1 MTVTVRSAIAVL
13 LRRYAGVKRWDKLIQ
28 PYLKAGLPACLFL
41 LCTFST
47 AAQSAKTHP
56 EQQAFHLILD
66 LRTSE
71 ARKVLDKIPPPQSIY
86 LASLAEMIEL
96 IVHEDPSLL
105 SQYESN
111 HDKRLEELAR
121 LKSESAEKMYVLA
134 ELRLQWSFVNLKFG
148 HELQAAWQLR
158 QSYLAAQ
165 SCRQKYPQYEPIRKT
180 WGLLNLMLGS
190 VPEKYQWVLRMLNLY
205 GSVETGMRELSRA
218 ARASGAYGTEARI
231 ILSLAQSYLLQQ
243 NDIAMHNMEILAQ
256 TQPHELVYFLAAAI
270 ALKSAQASKS
280 QAFLDSLMKPG
291 TSPVIPYTWYLRG
304 EALLAAG
311 NYPESAKSYQQF
323 LQQYHGENFVKDAW
337 YKSGICYAMAHDK
350 TQAEACFARARM
362 AGDKRTEADRY
373 ADFQLAESP
382 WPHPVISRLR
392 HATDGG
398 YYDEALALAKHHAYD
413 SFPGKKD
420 SVEFIYR
427 AARLYHKLNELD
439 TCLYLYRQTIE
450 LSGMH
455 PWYFAPNA
463 CLQSGY
469 ILQQRG
475 QLREAEAYFRKA
487 LTYPR
492 HAYKN
497 SIDSKAKSALA
508 QLK

>member
-1 MTVTVRSAIAVL
+1 ML
-13 LRRYAGVKRWDKLIQ
+13 Q
-28 PYLKAGLPACLFL
+28 HLKAGLPACLFL
-41 LCTFST
+41 LLTISS
-47 AAQSAKTHP
+47 AAQSAHSQP

-71 ARKVLDKIPPPQSIY
+71 ARKVIDKIPPPRSTY
-86 LASLAEMIEL
+86 LASLADMLEL
-96 IVHEDPSLL
+96 ITSEDPSLF

-134 ELRLQWSFVNLKFG
+134 ELRLQWSFINLKFG
-148 HELQAAWQLR
+148 NELQAAWQLR

-190 VPEKYQWVLRMLNLY
+190 VPEKYQWVLRMLNLN
-205 GSVETGMRELSRA
+205 GSVETGIRELSRV
-218 ARASGAYGTEARI
+218 ARASATYGTEALI

-243 NDIAMHNMEILAQ
+243 NESAVHNMEMLAQ
-256 TQPHELVYFLAAAI
+256 TQPYELVYFLAAAI
-270 ALKSAQASKS
+270 ALKSGQAVKS
-280 QAFLDSLMKPG
+280 RIFLDSLTRPG
-291 TSPVIPYTWYLRG
+291 VSPAIPYAWYLRG
-304 EALLAAG
+304 ETLLSAG
-311 NYPESAKSYQQF
+311 EYAEAAKSYQEF
-323 LQQYHGENFVKDAW
+323 LHQYHGENFVKDAW
-337 YKSGICYAMAHDK
+337 YKSGICYALANDK
-350 TQAEACFARARM
+350 TRAEACFAQART

-373 ADFQLAESP
+373 ADFQLIESP

-392 HATDGG
+392 YATDGG
-398 YYDEALALAKHHAYD
+398 YYEEALAIAKHHAYD

-427 AARLYHKLNELD
+427 TARLYHRLNQID
-439 TCLYLYRQTIE
+439 TCLHLYRQTIE
-450 LSGMH
+450 LSGMK

-475 QLREAEAYFRKA
+475 QLREAEMYFRKA

-497 SIDSKAKSALA
+497 SIDSKARSALA
-508 QLK
+508 RLK